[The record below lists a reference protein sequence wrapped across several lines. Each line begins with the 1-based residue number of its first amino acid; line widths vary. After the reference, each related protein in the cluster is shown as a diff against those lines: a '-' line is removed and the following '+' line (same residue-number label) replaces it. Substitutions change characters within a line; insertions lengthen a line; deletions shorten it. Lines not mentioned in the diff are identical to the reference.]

1 MLAEDFTEED
11 RQLFLK
17 FVTGKSRMNSGH
29 FYFNIVWQG
38 MDTSDP
44 LPKTHTCYN
53 MIDLPGYSSK
63 EAMTKAMLIASRFCQ
78 SIDDD

>member
-1 MLAEDFTEED
+1 MLGEDFTEED

-17 FVTGKSRMNSGH
+17 FVTGKSRMNSGF

-38 MDTSDP
+38 MDESNP

-53 MIDLPGYSSK
+53 MIDLPGYSS
-63 EAMTKAMLIASRFCQ
+63 R
-78 SIDDD
+78 